1 MRAMWKRERRLQIG
15 VEVLGQT
22 SGDKLSAV
30 TVVAGTWTRGSDGVL
45 G

>member
-1 MRAMWKRERRLQIG
+1 MEERAAVADRG
-15 VEVLGQT
+15 EVLGQT

-30 TVVAGTWTRGSDGVL
+30 TVMAGTWTRGSDGVL